1 MKAVILAGGFGTR
14 ISEESHLR
22 PKPMI
27 EIGGKPI
34 LWHVMKIY
42 SAQGINDFVICAGYK
57 QHAIK
62 EYFDDYFLHQSDITF
77 DYRNGTKEVL
87 VHGTHVEP
95 WRVTV
100 ADTGYSTMTGG
111 RVGRIKPYVEGERFL
126 LTYGDG
132 VADVNLQA
140 LLRHHE
146 SSGATVTLTGAS
158 VSQSKGVLDVSSE
171 GMVESFREKEDTD
184 GSLINGG
191 FMVCEPEIFD
201 FIEGDDCV
209 LEVDVLAPL
218 AAAGRLG
225 CYRHPG
231 FWRCMDTQR
240 EREQLEK
247 LWSYDSA
254 PWKVWE

>member
-42 SAQGINDFVICAGYK
+42 AAQGVNDFVICAGYK

-62 EYFDDYFLHQSDITF
+62 EYFDDYFLHQSDVTF
-77 DYRNGTKEVL
+77 DYRDGHKEVI
-87 VHGTHVEP
+87 VHGTQAEP

-111 RVGRIKPYVEGERFL
+111 RVGRIEPYIGNERFF

-132 VADVNLQA
+132 LADVNLEA
-140 LLRHHE
+140 LLRQHE
-146 SSGATVTLTGAS
+146 NCGAVVTLTGAS
-158 VSQSKGVLDVSSE
+158 ASQSKGVLDITPE
-171 GMVESFREKEDTD
+171 GRVESFREKEDID

-191 FMVCEPEIFD
+191 FMVCEPEVFSY
-201 FIEGDDCV
+201 IESDDCV

-218 AAAGRLG
+218 AAEGRLG
-225 CYRHPG
+225 CYKHPG

-247 LWSYDSA
+247 LWSFDSA
-254 PWKVWE
+254 PWKVW